1 MLVDHPQ
8 AERAAADDLPLPWL
22 LVAVAWA
29 WLLALAL
36 FIAT

>member
-1 MLVDHPQ
+1 MLADHPRD
-8 AERAAADDLPLPWL
+8 ERNDRLPLPWL

-36 FIAT
+36 YILG

>member
-1 MLVDHPQ
+1 MLVDNPQ
-8 AERAAADDLPLPWL
+8 AERPADGLPLPWL

>member
-1 MLVDHPQ
+1 MFLDNPQ
-8 AERAAADDLPLPWL
+8 HERAEDLPLPWL

-36 FIAT
+36 FIAR